1 MLQNYYF
8 IVSKTSCR
16 LTVKLSSLPVRMETI
31 WQMRCP
37 VSKIAFFCVFIS
49 IEHNYSYVYVTG

>member
-37 VSKIAFFCVFIS
+37 VSKIAFFCVYK
-49 IEHNYSYVYVTG
+49 YST